1 MRGMNAKV
9 PAQMGAFLTSLVVAV
24 VVTGIAHCSALLLP
38 DWLSARGSR
47 HAGSFE
53 KLVSRFSEAWMANA
67 FMWAGVVAAA
77 TFVIILPLLLWRA
90 SASARRATAS
100 TPSGSGAG

>member
-1 MRGMNAKV
+1 MNAKAR
-9 PAQMGAFLTSLVVAV
+9 AQAGAFLISLVVAV
-24 VVTGIAHCSALLLP
+24 VVTGIIHALAFNLP

-47 HAGSFE
+47 QAGSFE

-67 FMWAGVVAAA
+67 FMWAGIVAGA
-77 TFVIILPLLLWRA
+77 TFVIVLPLLLWRT
-90 SASARRATAS
+90 SASARRSTAS

>member
-1 MRGMNAKV
+1 MSAKAR
-9 PAQMGAFLTSLVVAV
+9 AQAGAILISLIVAV
-24 VVTGIAHCSALLLP
+24 VVTGIVHVLAFNLP
-38 DWLSARGSR
+38 DWLSSRGSR
-47 HAGSFE
+47 QAGSFE

-90 SASARRATAS
+90 SANARRATAS
-100 TPSGSGAG
+100 NPSGSGAE